1 MFDYTIQFIDKLQIR
16 MRFRSKNLVMVT
28 KNNNDA
34 QHVCNVRRFCCMPLN
49 VLTDPR
55 YYVFQSFTTL
65 VNNALRVAA
74 INSVGDFILFLGK
87 IGVMAATAAVGILWF
102 KVRCQEI

>member
-1 MFDYTIQFIDKLQIR
+1 MLEILYENAIGLPCECVFL
-16 MRFRSKNLVMVT
+16 
-28 KNNNDA
+28 
-34 QHVCNVRRFCCMPLN
+34 
-49 VLTDPR
+49 
-55 YYVFQSFTTL
+55 FQSFTTL

-102 KVRCQEI
+102 KVR